1 MSHIFISYVREDQS
15 LVDKL
20 AADLTAKG
28 ALIWLDR
35 DSINP
40 GQIWQDAIREGIE
53 QGNFFLA
60 CFSTSSVG
68 KRKSVMNEELL
79 IAVSELRKMP
89 YGAVWFIPVLL
100 DECVV
105 PRIPIAPSLTLQDLQ
120 WVSLVENWN
129 DGVERIASITLDLEK
144 KSAEK
149 K

>member
-20 AADLTAKG
+20 AAELTAKG

-40 GQIWQDAIREGIE
+40 GQIWQDAIRDGIE

-105 PRIPIAPSLTLQDLQ
+105 PRIPIAPSLTLHDIQ
-120 WVSLVENWN
+120 WVSLVQNWN
-129 DGVERIASITLDLEK
+129 DGVERIASLTLDLEK
-144 KSAEK
+144 KSAENR
-149 K
+149 